1 MLNLEFQCGMFYKYQ
16 KRIMCM
22 PIFKYDYIYSN
33 GFIIVFLSIKKE
45 IGKII
50 GLLKHNC
57 RLNQ

>member
-1 MLNLEFQCGMFYKYQ
+1 MFYKYQ